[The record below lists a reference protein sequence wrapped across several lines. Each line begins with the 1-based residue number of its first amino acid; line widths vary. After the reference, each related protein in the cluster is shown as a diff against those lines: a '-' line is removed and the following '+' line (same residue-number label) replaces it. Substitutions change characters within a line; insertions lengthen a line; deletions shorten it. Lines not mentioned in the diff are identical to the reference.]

1 MLTIIVA
8 QYSVAIDTINS
19 RDRWR
24 SAMYQ
29 KVLVPLDDT
38 EDSRSVVKALSG
50 LLAEDGEVI
59 LLHVIRPGKTRSTG
73 NFTVQGSQEEEGNR
87 GAALVHL
94 NRLSGELS
102 EASIKSNCA
111 VVVSTSV
118 AEGIANYA
126 SRESADLIA
135 MYTHGRTGLAKLLK
149 GSVTGDVKRRTSV
162 EVQAF
167 GSAEL
172 AEIGTQ

>member
-1 MLTIIVA
+1 MH
-8 QYSVAIDTINS
+8 
-19 RDRWR
+19 
-24 SAMYQ
+24 Q
-29 KVLVPLDDT
+29 KILVPLEDS

-50 LLAEDGEVI
+50 LVAEDGEAI
-59 LLHVIRPGKTRSTG
+59 LLHIIPPGKTRSTG
-73 NFTVQGSQEEEGNR
+73 NFTIEASQMEEGER
-87 GAALVHL
+87 SAAMAHL

-102 EASIKSNCA
+102 EASIKSTSA

-118 AEGIANYA
+118 AECIANYA
-126 SRESADLIA
+126 SRENIDLIA

-149 GSVTGDVKRRTSV
+149 GSVTADVKKRTSV

-172 AEIGTQ
+172 AALGAK

>member
-1 MLTIIVA
+1 
-8 QYSVAIDTINS
+8 
-19 RDRWR
+19 
-24 SAMYQ
+24 MYQ
-29 KVLVPLDDT
+29 KILVPLDDS

-50 LLAEDGEVI
+50 LVAEDGEAI
-59 LLHVIRPGKTRSTG
+59 LLHVIPPGKTRSMG
-73 NFTVQGSQEEEGNR
+73 NFTVRGSEVEEEERR
-87 GAALVHL
+87 GAMVHL

-102 EASIKSNCA
+102 DASIRSNCA
-111 VVVSTSV
+111 VVVSPSV
-118 AEGIANYA
+118 AECIANYA

-149 GSVTGDVKRRTSV
+149 GSVTADVKRRTTV

-172 AEIGTQ
+172 AELGAK

>member
-1 MLTIIVA
+1 
-8 QYSVAIDTINS
+8 
-19 RDRWR
+19 
-24 SAMYQ
+24 MYH

-50 LLAEDGEVI
+50 LVAEDGEVI
-59 LLHVIRPGKTRSTG
+59 LLHVIPPGKTRSTG
-73 NFTVQGSQEEEGNR
+73 SFTVQGAQEEEGNR

-94 NRLSGELS
+94 NRLSSELS
-102 EASIKSNCA
+102 EASIKSTCA

-118 AEGIANYA
+118 SECIANYA
-126 SRESADLIA
+126 SGENVDLIA

-149 GSVTGDVKRRTSV
+149 GSVTADVRKRTSV

-172 AEIGTQ
+172 AELGAK